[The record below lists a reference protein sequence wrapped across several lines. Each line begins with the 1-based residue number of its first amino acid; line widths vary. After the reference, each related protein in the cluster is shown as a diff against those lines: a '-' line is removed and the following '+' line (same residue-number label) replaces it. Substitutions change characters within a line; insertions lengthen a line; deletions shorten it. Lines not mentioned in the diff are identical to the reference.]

1 MERNSSSSKIFKR
14 NLTHQMGLLLRT
26 HRMKDNVLLIQPMV
40 EIMRK
45 YAVMTIDEAMHVP
58 EYEELKFGTQEL
70 EDLKRQ
76 ANIARQRLRPSR
88 ENCTTKAIEASCLE
102 FNRKVVETKGYAAQ
116 EAQIKEGSG
125 GGCQPL
131 DPQGILGLS
140 KFIFKEYFQNNVQV
154 IHILQVVLCF
164 IMICNY
170 NI

>member
-1 MERNSSSSKIFKR
+1 
-14 NLTHQMGLLLRT
+14 MGLLLRT
-26 HRMKDNVLLIQPMV
+26 HRMKDNMLLIPQMA
-40 EIMRK
+40 EIMSQ
-45 YAVMTIDEAMHVP
+45 YAVMTIDEAMNMP
-58 EYEELKFGTQEL
+58 EYADLTFNTQEL

-76 ANIARQRLRPSR
+76 ENIARQRLRPSR
-88 ENCTTKAIEASCLE
+88 EKCSTKAIDASCLE
-102 FNRKVVETKGYAAQ
+102 FNQKLLETKGYAAQ

-140 KFIFKEYFQNNVQV
+140 KFIFKEYFENNIQR

-164 IMICNY
+164 IMICKY

>member
-1 MERNSSSSKIFKR
+1 
-14 NLTHQMGLLLRT
+14 MGLLLRT
-26 HRMKDNVLLIQPMV
+26 HRMKDNMLLIPQMA
-40 EIMRK
+40 EIMSQ
-45 YAVMTIDEAMHVP
+45 YAVMTIDEAMNMP
-58 EYEELKFGTQEL
+58 EYADLTFNTQEL

-76 ANIARQRLRPSR
+76 ENIARQRLRPSR
-88 ENCTTKAIEASCLE
+88 EKCSTKAIDASCLE
-102 FNRKVVETKGYAAQ
+102 FNQKLLETKGYAAQ

-140 KFIFKEYFQNNVQV
+140 KFIFKEYFENKIQR

-164 IMICNY
+164 IMICKY

>member
-1 MERNSSSSKIFKR
+1 
-14 NLTHQMGLLLRT
+14 MGLLLRT
-26 HRMKDNVLLIQPMV
+26 HRMKDNMLLIPQMV
-40 EIMRK
+40 EIMSQ
-45 YAVMTIDEAMHVP
+45 YAVMTIDEAMNMP
-58 EYEELKFGTQEL
+58 EYADLTFNTQEL

-76 ANIARQRLRPSR
+76 ENIARQRLRPSR
-88 ENCTTKAIEASCLE
+88 EKCSTKAIDASCLE
-102 FNRKVVETKGYAAQ
+102 FNQKLLETKGYAAQ

-140 KFIFKEYFQNNVQV
+140 KFIFKEYFENNIQR

-164 IMICNY
+164 IMICKY

>member
-1 MERNSSSSKIFKR
+1 MERSSFSSKIFKR

-26 HRMKDNVLLIQPMV
+26 HRMKDNKLLIPQMV

-45 YAVMTIDEAMHVP
+45 YAVLTIEQAMHMP
-58 EYEELKFGTQEL
+58 EYEELTFNIQEL
-70 EDLKRQ
+70 QDFKRQ

-88 ENCTTKAIEASCLE
+88 GNCSTKEIEASCLE
-102 FNRKVVETKGYAAQ
+102 FNKKLVETKGYAAQ
-116 EAQIKEGSG
+116 VAQIKEGSG

-140 KFIFKEYFQNNVQV
+140 KFIFNEYFLHKVEK

-164 IMICNY
+164 IMISKY

>member
-1 MERNSSSSKIFKR
+1 
-14 NLTHQMGLLLRT
+14 MGLLLRT
-26 HRMKDNVLLIQPMV
+26 HRMKDNMLLIPQMA
-40 EIMRK
+40 EIMSQ
-45 YAVMTIDEAMHVP
+45 YAVMTIDEAMNMP
-58 EYEELKFGTQEL
+58 EYADLTFNTQEL

-76 ANIARQRLRPSR
+76 ENIARQRLRPSR
-88 ENCTTKAIEASCLE
+88 EKCSTKAIDASCLE
-102 FNRKVVETKGYAAQ
+102 FNQKLLETKGYAAQ

-140 KFIFKEYFQNNVQV
+140 KFIFKKYFQNNVQV

>member
-1 MERNSSSSKIFKR
+1 
-14 NLTHQMGLLLRT
+14 
-26 HRMKDNVLLIQPMV
+26 MKDNMLLIPQMA
-40 EIMRK
+40 EIMSQ
-45 YAVMTIDEAMHVP
+45 YAVMTIDEAMNMP
-58 EYEELKFGTQEL
+58 EYADLTFNTQEL

-76 ANIARQRLRPSR
+76 ENIARQRLRPSR
-88 ENCTTKAIEASCLE
+88 EKCSTKAIDASCLE
-102 FNRKVVETKGYAAQ
+102 FNQKLLETKGYAAQ

-140 KFIFKEYFQNNVQV
+140 KFIFKEYFENNIQR

-164 IMICNY
+164 IMICKY

>member
-1 MERNSSSSKIFKR
+1 
-14 NLTHQMGLLLRT
+14 MGLLLRT
-26 HRMKDNVLLIQPMV
+26 HRMKDNMLLIPQMV
-40 EIMRK
+40 EIMDQ
-45 YAVMTIDEAMHVP
+45 YAVMTIDEAMNMP
-58 EYEELKFGTQEL
+58 EYADLTFNTQEL

-76 ANIARQRLRPSR
+76 ENIARQRLRPSR
-88 ENCTTKAIEASCLE
+88 EKCSTKAIDASCLE
-102 FNRKVVETKGYAAQ
+102 FNQKLLETKGYAAQ

-140 KFIFKEYFQNNVQV
+140 KFIFKEYFENNIQR

-164 IMICNY
+164 IMICKY